1 LRPIRIAIPVELAWC
16 FASQADHAAGV
27 ANACSRS
34 AGAGFAGAGF
44 AAALGFDLG
53 FAVRAGLAT
62 ARP

>member
-34 AGAGFAGAGF
+34 AGAGFA
-44 AAALGFDLG
+44 AALGFDLG